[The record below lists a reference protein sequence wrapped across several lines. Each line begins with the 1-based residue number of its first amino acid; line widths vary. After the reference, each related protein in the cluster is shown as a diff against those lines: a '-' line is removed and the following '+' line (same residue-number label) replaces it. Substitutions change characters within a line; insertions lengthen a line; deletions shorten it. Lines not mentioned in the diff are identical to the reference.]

1 MDHKTLFPVLEM
13 GFCIWDIHVKPAKG
27 TDYRLWQ
34 EIVRQQSVN
43 FEANFEHIINFTEVK
58 RIYRNLASG

>member
-1 MDHKTLFPVLEM
+1 MDHKTLFPILEM

-34 EIVRQQSVN
+34 SYMTFRQGSN
-43 FEANFEHIINFTEVK
+43 
-58 RIYRNLASG
+58 YG